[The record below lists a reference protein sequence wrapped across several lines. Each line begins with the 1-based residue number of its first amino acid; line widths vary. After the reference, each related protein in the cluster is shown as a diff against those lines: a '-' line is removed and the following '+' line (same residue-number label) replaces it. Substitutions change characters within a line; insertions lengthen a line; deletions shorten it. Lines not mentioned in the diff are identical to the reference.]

1 MGISAAPAASQLCP
15 GHTPMPPSKN
25 QPRDPSPPSLGLTCA
40 LLMERMGGCGSRT
53 QEGAPVLHEPKAWRG
68 ACTTKCPRGQSKWGH
83 RTRADLRG
91 SPRNCAQGAAPP
103 PAPQAPPGR
112 SDEAGGTG
120 PTRGARM
127 TAPATSVRCCPF
139 TSAEC
144 SPPRTPGGPQGSVV
158 LPRDPPDSVVLP
170 RLHQGWSV
178 WPAGCGR
185 MDSLL
190 SPRSDANK
198 SSASFGIP
206 GVTA

>member
-25 QPRDPSPPSLGLTCA
+25 QPRDPRPPSLGLTCA

-158 LPRDPPDSVVLP
+158 LPRDPLATSRAVWSSPGTP
-170 RLHQGWSV
+170 RTVWSS
-178 WPAGCGR
+178 PGFTRAG
-185 MDSLL
+185 L
-190 SPRSDANK
+190 
-198 SSASFGIP
+198 
-206 GVTA
+206 